1 MNERNR
7 TWSFQDTSLS
17 QSFVWSLAVTALPVA
32 TGFIV
37 SWIVARWAGAAALG
51 TVSWVMSFATMLE
64 IPAKFGMDYSVSQMA
79 SEYGV
84 SRPGRLRALFRTSMT
99 LRLVFTLGVA
109 ILSFFFA
116 APIAAFFKDPGLT
129 VPVRIGSAILVCAS
143 LYEFKENFLIG
154 LNRLR
159 TVYKIRAIHLT
170 LRIAATAVLVFL
182 GASATGILVG
192 YCGAWVVAIVFFWAM
207 LLKYLPAA
215 DPAPDQGGHARQLL
229 RLSTALAVSSASV
242 TVYSQMDRLILGY
255 FSGVWE
261 VGQYT
266 VARNIAE
273 VSLFP
278 VFAAMMML
286 RPALA
291 SRFSSGAVG
300 ECSAIIRKTLRFTF
314 ISGIWFCMLFAA
326 LSVPLVT
333 FVFSDKFA
341 YSGRLLVF
349 FVAVVAFRSVG
360 AVILPALVAAGR
372 SKLYAYLTMISAG
385 LYFLLSVALIPRL
398 ESRGAIIATI
408 LSYGVLMAV
417 GLREVFRSYRVR
429 LGWRLVSLPFRTILA
444 GAVAGGAGWWLVE
457 QAPLR
462 IHVVAGAA
470 LASIVYLFLVLALR
484 VCAFS
489 ELRSLRSNLRKAK
502 G

>member
-1 MNERNR
+1 MSERTR

-17 QSFVWSLAVTALPVA
+17 QSFFWSLAVTALPVI
-32 TGFIV
+32 TGFVV
-37 SWIVARWAGAAALG
+37 SWVIARWSGSAALG

-84 SRPGRLRALFRTSMT
+84 SQPGRLRALFKTSMT
-99 LRLVFTLGVA
+99 LRLVFTLSVA
-109 ILSFFFA
+109 LVSFLFA
-116 APIAAFFKDPGLT
+116 APIAVFFKDPELT
-129 VPVRIGSAILVCAS
+129 VPVRIGAVILVCAS

-154 LNRLR
+154 LNRLQ
-159 TVYKIRAIHLT
+159 TVYKIRALHLS
-170 LRIAATAVLVFL
+170 LRIAVTCALVFAGARATAIL
-182 GASATGILVG
+182 GG
-192 YCGAWVVAIVFFWAM
+192 YCAAWTVAIVLFWA
-207 LLKYLPAA
+207 LLLRYLPAA
-215 DPAPDQGGHARQLL
+215 DSAPDPGGHARKLL

-291 SRFSSGAVG
+291 SRFSSGAVD
-300 ECSAIIRKTLRFTF
+300 ECSGIIRKTLRYTF
-314 ISGIWFCMLFAA
+314 VSGIWFCMLFAA
-326 LSVPLVT
+326 LAVPLVT
-333 FVFSDKFA
+333 FVFSDKFE

-372 SKLYAYLTMISAG
+372 SKLYAYLTMVSAL
-385 LYFLLSVALIPRL
+385 LYFGLSVVLIPRL

-408 LSYGVLMAV
+408 LSYGVLMV
-417 GLREVFRSYRVR
+417 IGLREVFRSYRVG
-429 LGWRLVSLPFRTILA
+429 LGWRLLSLPFRTILA
-444 GAVAGGAGWWLVE
+444 GVAAGGVGWWLVE
-457 QAPLR
+457 QAPFR
-462 IHVVAGAA
+462 MNVVPGAV
-470 LASIVYLFLVLALR
+470 LASIVYLSLVLALR
-484 VCAFS
+484 VCTFS

>member
-1 MNERNR
+1 MSERQR

-17 QSFVWSLAVTALPVA
+17 QSFIWSLAVTALPVI
-32 TGFIV
+32 TGFVV
-37 SWIVARWAGAAALG
+37 SWIVARWAGSEAIG
-51 TVSWVMSFATMLE
+51 TVSWVLSYATMLQ
-64 IPAKFGMDYSVSQMA
+64 IPAKFGMDFSVSQLA

-84 SRPGRLRALFRTSMT
+84 NQPGRLRALFKTSMT
-99 LRLVFTLGVA
+99 LRLVFTFGVSIIA
-109 ILSFFFA
+109 FIFA
-116 APIAAFFKDPGLT
+116 APTARFFKDPGLT
-129 VPVRIGSAILVCAS
+129 VPIRIGVGTLICSS

-154 LNRLR
+154 LNRFQ
-159 TVYKIRAIHLT
+159 TVYKIRGLHLS
-170 LRIAATAVLVFL
+170 LRIAVTAVLVFL
-182 GASATGILVG
+182 GVGATGILVG

-207 LLKYLPAA
+207 LVKYLPAA
-215 DPAPDQGGHARQLL
+215 DPAPDPGGHAKKLL

-242 TVYSQMDRLILGY
+242 IIYTQMDRLILGY

-291 SRFSSGAVG
+291 SRYTGGDIAD
-300 ECSAIIRKTLRFTF
+300 CARILRTTLRYTF
-314 ISGIWFCMLFAA
+314 VSGIWFCMIFAA
-326 LSVPLVT
+326 LAVPLVT
-333 FVFSDKFA
+333 FVFSDKFE
-341 YSGRLLVF
+341 YSGRLLILY
-349 FVAVVAFRSVG
+349 VAVVAFRSVG

-372 SKLYAYLTMISAG
+372 SKLYAYLTMISAV
-385 LYFLLSVALIPRL
+385 LYFGLSVLLIPRL

-408 LSYGVLMAV
+408 ISYGVLMV
-417 GLREVFRSYRVR
+417 IGLRAVFKSYRVEI
-429 LGWRLVSLPFRTILA
+429 GWRTLSIPFRTILA
-444 GAVAGGAGWWLVE
+444 GVIAGGISWWLVGH
-457 QAPLR
+457 APFRL
-462 IHVVAGAA
+462 HVVPGAV
-470 LASIVYLFLVLALR
+470 LASVLYLFLVLALR
-484 VCAFS
+484 VCSYS

>member
-1 MNERNR
+1 MSERNK

-17 QSFVWSLAVTALPVA
+17 QSFFWSLAVTALPVV
-32 TGFIV
+32 TGFVV
-37 SWIVARWAGAAALG
+37 SWVIARWSGSAALG

-84 SRPGRLRALFRTSMT
+84 SQPGRLRALFRTSMT
-99 LRLVFTLGVA
+99 LRLVFTLSVSLVA
-109 ILSFFFA
+109 FLFA
-116 APIAAFFKDPGLT
+116 APIARFFKDPALT
-129 VPVRIGSAILVCAS
+129 VPVRIGAAILVCAS

-154 LNRLR
+154 LNRLQ
-159 TVYKIRAIHLT
+159 TVYKIRALHLS
-170 LRIAATAVLVFL
+170 LRIAVTCALVFAGAGATAIL
-182 GASATGILVG
+182 GG
-192 YCGAWVVAIVFFWAM
+192 YCGAWVVAIVFFWA
-207 LLKYLPAA
+207 LLLRYLPSA
-215 DPAPDQGGHARQLL
+215 DASPDPGGHAKKLL

-291 SRFSSGAVG
+291 SRFSSGGVE
-300 ECSAIIRKTLRFTF
+300 ECSRIIRKTLRYTF
-314 ISGIWFCMLFAA
+314 VSGIWFCMLFAA
-326 LSVPLVT
+326 LSGPLVT

-372 SKLYAYLTMISAG
+372 SKLYAYLTMVSAVI
-385 LYFLLSVALIPRL
+385 YFLLSVFLIPRL

-408 LSYGVLMAV
+408 LSYGVLMV
-417 GLREVFRSYRVR
+417 IGLREVFRSYRVG
-429 LGWRLVSLPFRTILA
+429 LGWRLFSLPVRTILA
-444 GAVAGGAGWWLVE
+444 GVVAGGVGWWLVD
-457 QAPLR
+457 QAPFHV
-462 IHVVAGAA
+462 HVVPGAVI
-470 LASIVYLFLVLALR
+470 ASIVYLFLVLALR

-489 ELRSLRSNLRKAK
+489 DLRSLRSNLRKAK

>member
-1 MNERNR
+1 MSEPKKS
-7 TWSFQDTSLS
+7 WSFQDTSLS
-17 QSFVWSLAVTALPVA
+17 QSYFWSLAVTALPVA
-32 TGFIV
+32 TGFVV
-37 SWIVARWAGAAALG
+37 SWVIARWSGSAALG

-64 IPAKFGMDYSVSQMA
+64 IPAKFGMDYSISQMA

-84 SRPGRLRALFRTSMT
+84 SRPGRLRALFKTSMT

-109 ILSFFFA
+109 LLSFVFA
-116 APIAAFFKDPGLT
+116 APIAAFFKDPGLA
-129 VPVRIGSAILVCAS
+129 VPVRIGSVILVCAS

-154 LNRLR
+154 LNRLQ
-159 TVYKIRAIHLT
+159 TVYKIRALHLS
-170 LRIAATAVLVFL
+170 LRIAVTCALVFAGAGATAIL
-182 GASATGILVG
+182 GG
-192 YCGAWVVAIVFFWAM
+192 YCAAWFVAIAFFWA
-207 LLKYLPAA
+207 LLLRYLPAA
-215 DPAPDQGGHARQLL
+215 DPSPDPGGHARKLL
-229 RLSTALAVSSASV
+229 RLSAALAVSSASV

-291 SRFSSGAVG
+291 SRFSSGAVD
-300 ECSAIIRKTLRFTF
+300 ECSGIIRKTLRYTF
-314 ISGIWFCMLFAA
+314 VSGIWFCMLFAA
-326 LSVPLVT
+326 LAVPLVT

-372 SKLYAYLTMISAG
+372 SKLYAYLTMVSAA
-385 LYFLLSVALIPRL
+385 LYFGLSVVLIPRL

-408 LSYGVLMAV
+408 LSYGVLMAI

-429 LGWRLVSLPFRTILA
+429 LGWRLLSLPFRTILA
-444 GAVAGGAGWWLVE
+444 GAVSGGVGWWLVE

-462 IHVVAGAA
+462 LHVVPGAV
-470 LASIVYLFLVLALR
+470 LASIVYLFLILALR
-484 VCAFS
+484 VSSLS
-489 ELRSLRSNLRKAK
+489 ELRSLRSNFRKAK